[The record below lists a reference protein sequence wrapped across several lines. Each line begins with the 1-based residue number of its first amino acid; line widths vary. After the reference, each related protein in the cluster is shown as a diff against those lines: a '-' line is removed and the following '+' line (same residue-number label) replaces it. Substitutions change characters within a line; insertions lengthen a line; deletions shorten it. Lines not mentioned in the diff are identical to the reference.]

1 MTANP
6 CLTWVITDTNDPS
19 LTNMNT
25 YKCKIVGGK
34 SKVYLLC
41 DLQNH
46 LRVMFDW
53 YSLSSLHWGLKRKD
67 IGVKWC
73 LRTALYL
80 CARKIYIFY
89 HIIRRN
95 GSIFVIEVFLCFAFF
110 WAPTKEF
117 KTLILVYMLFF
128 LSFVLWIFFVEFLL
142 RSILILCVCCIRF
155 RAESELRICS

>member
-1 MTANP
+1 MLNLSYHWHKWP
-6 CLTWVITDTNDPS
+6 VPHKYEYIQMQNS
-19 LTNMNT
+19 
-25 YKCKIVGGK
+25 GGK

-53 YSLSSLHWGLKRKD
+53 YSLSSLHWGLTRKD

-80 CARKIYIFY
+80 CARNKYIFY

-95 GSIFVIEVFLCFAFF
+95 GSILVIEVFLCFAFF

-128 LSFVLWIFFVEFLL
+128 SIFCSLNFFCWISFKINFDTVCVLYKISC
-142 RSILILCVCCIRF
+142 RIR
-155 RAESELRICS
+155 A

>member
-1 MTANP
+1 MPANP

-25 YKCKIVGGK
+25 YKCNKRK
-34 SKVYLLC
+34 NSKVYILC

-53 YSLSSLHWGLKRKD
+53 YALSSLHWGLKRKD
-67 IGVKWC
+67 MGVKWC

-128 LSFVLWIFFVEFLL
+128 LSFVLWIFLL
-142 RSILILCVCCIRF
+142 NFFKINFDTVC
-155 RAESELRICS
+155 LLY